1 MKRKITCNLEKLVK
15 EIEELKKLVSNS
27 GLNGD
32 YVSGG
37 IYRDLEIELESTYI
51 SLEILLKEMKEF
63 Y

>member
-1 MKRKITCNLEKLVK
+1 MRKRITNKLEKIVK
-15 EIEELKKLVSNS
+15 EIEELKNLVANS

-37 IYRDLEIELESTYI
+37 IYRDIENELESAYI
-51 SLEILLKEMKEF
+51 SLETLLKEMKEF